1 MSIPS
6 VRHLRT
12 GSYTNFMTTLLS
24 VFRVYP
30 INAYRMDP
38 ITIALL
44 AFMAFCLIMYGIAVL
59 LSIYNPPK
67 PKSETV
73 SFNDFIK
80 ALQEEF
86 PATDETVAKDL
97 RHMQRIQDAYR
108 DRPVPYIP
116 GLTYKELFWLED
128 TAEKFSL
135 YEWIAAKFKEEHGLK
150 TRARPILVEI
160 QDLYFDKIM
169 LAKDTI
175 GKPRPIKWSKRLG
188 IPIEAAQV
196 ASATSP
202 SLPSGHAV
210 QGFLFGCLYYREN
223 RDFFDKNP
231 VQRKELAKYCSDH
244 GLCRIVGGVHFV
256 DDVRAALAMTRH
268 VMKGKEVEPVL
279 DLYKQMLDSI

>member
-1 MSIPS
+1 MNLI
-6 VRHLRT
+6 LI
-12 GSYTNFMTTLLS
+12 TLL
-24 VFRVYP
+24 VFIIFSLLMVGFALFIKKYYP
-30 INAYRMDP
+30 P
-38 ITIALL
+38 
-44 AFMAFCLIMYGIAVL
+44 
-59 LSIYNPPK
+59 NPK
-67 PKSETV
+67 TEKI
-73 SFNDFIK
+73 DFIK

-150 TRARPILVEI
+150 TQARPLLIEI
-160 QDLYFDKIM
+160 QDMYFDKIM

-175 GKPRPIKWSKRLG
+175 GKPRPIVWSKRLG

-231 VQRKELAKYCSDH
+231 VLRKELAKYCSDH

-256 DDVRAALAMTRH
+256 DDVRAALAMVRH
-268 VMKGKEVEPVL
+268 VMKGKDVDPVL
-279 DLYKQMLDSI
+279 DLYKQMWDSI